1 MWMGWTSKEVEDTY
15 SNITTTYAA
24 IEADNMLTV
33 LCLVVYLD
41 ADLLCD
47 FFNRSFSQSSYGSE
61 RISSQCQWYNAT
73 IDYYYT
79 SMAIFLES
87 FQQLALVVSD
97 SKGT

>member
-1 MWMGWTSKEVEDTY
+1 MGWMSKEVEDIY

-41 ADLLCD
+41 AALLCD
-47 FFNRSFSQSSYGSE
+47 FFNRSFSQSTYGSE
-61 RISSQCQWYNAT
+61 RIGSQRQWYNAT
-73 IDYYYT
+73 IDHYYT
-79 SMAIFLES
+79 FMAIFLES
-87 FQQLALVVSD
+87 FKQLSLVVSG